1 MAQQTVSIGSSSN
14 DGTGDPLR
22 TAFTKVNENFS
33 ELYQKTGV
41 DTSMTLQLS
50 GNSLISTTTNTDI
63 IIDPNGEGEIY
74 LFGQEDFKISNSSR
88 DSTTAN
94 HNITLSNEYA
104 DADIIFAVN
113 SGSTT
118 TEIARFDG
126 SASALLVASGKQIQL
141 GGTSTAIS
149 GNNSNITMTG
159 NVTVTG
165 NLEIAGTRTEIS
177 STILD
182 VEDPI
187 AENYTLEISSP
198 GIDRPLTRKKDFDSY
213 QGFEAKLET
222 TELIDGRRRFRGVLA
237 GIDDDEVLINLE
249 EGTVGLKFSWLSEA
263 RLVLSDDLI
272 KQMLQKNTK
281 IPVLNE
287 ENFDEIDT
295 QIEHNEE

>member
-1 MAQQTVSIGSSSN
+1 MMINNLIAKSYMDKKLAELLNPILEDLGFEMVRVRLSTSAPSTLQIMA
-14 DGTGDPLR
+14 DGQDSPI
-22 TAFTKVNENFS
+22 
-33 ELYQKTGV
+33 GV
-41 DTSMTLQLS
+41 DQLAEINTS
-50 GNSLISTTTNTDI
+50 I
-63 IIDPNGEGEIY
+63 
-74 LFGQEDFKISNSSR
+74 
-88 DSTTAN
+88 
-94 HNITLSNEYA
+94 
-104 DADIIFAVN
+104 
-113 SGSTT
+113 
-118 TEIARFDG
+118 
-126 SASALLVASGKQIQL
+126 
-141 GGTSTAIS
+141 
-149 GNNSNITMTG
+149 
-159 NVTVTG
+159 
-165 NLEIAGTRTEIS
+165 

-249 EGTVGLKFSWLSEA
+249 EGTVGLKFGWLSEA

-272 KQMLQKNTK
+272 KKMLQKNTK

>member
-1 MAQQTVSIGSSSN
+1 MMINNLIAKSYMDKKLAELLNPILEDLGFEMVRVRLSTSAPSTLQIMA
-14 DGTGDPLR
+14 DGRDSPI
-22 TAFTKVNENFS
+22 
-33 ELYQKTGV
+33 GV
-41 DTSMTLQLS
+41 DQLAEINTS
-50 GNSLISTTTNTDI
+50 I
-63 IIDPNGEGEIY
+63 
-74 LFGQEDFKISNSSR
+74 
-88 DSTTAN
+88 
-94 HNITLSNEYA
+94 
-104 DADIIFAVN
+104 
-113 SGSTT
+113 
-118 TEIARFDG
+118 
-126 SASALLVASGKQIQL
+126 
-141 GGTSTAIS
+141 
-149 GNNSNITMTG
+149 
-159 NVTVTG
+159 
-165 NLEIAGTRTEIS
+165 

-249 EGTVGLKFSWLSEA
+249 EGTVGLKFGWLSEA

-272 KQMLQKNTK
+272 KQLLQKNTK